1 MKSRLLRISLA
12 AVIAILA
19 ASLAFQLSG
28 SSSGGATSKSTAVY
42 VVKSLIQRGT
52 TLQSAISSKLVK
64 IETYPDS
71 TLPSDAIGPQT
82 AKSVM
87 SPSSIDLNPGTIVTK
102 SQFLEDAA
110 LTSITGL
117 EPGMVAVSGNFKLE
131 ESVAGLIAKGDSVAV
146 FATFASGTGTNS
158 GNKTKMIIPSA
169 RIVLVG
175 LSGAPEANSTGTQ
188 IVTLGLSPE
197 DAGFFIHAAKTASMQ
212 LVLLR
217 PGEVPATPKSVSS
230 F

>member
-19 ASLAFQLSG
+19 ASLAYQLSG
-28 SSSGGATSKSTAVY
+28 GSAGVTSAKASQVY
-42 VVKSLIQRGT
+42 VVKALIQRGT
-52 TLQSAISSKLVK
+52 TLQSAIVSKLVK
-64 IETYPDS
+64 LETYPDAS
-71 TLPSDAIGPQT
+71 LPSDAITQEA
-82 AKSVM
+82 AKGIT
-87 SPSSIDLNPGTIVTK
+87 SPSSTDLNPGTILTK

-117 EPGMVAVSGNFKLE
+117 EPGMVAVTGNFKIE

-146 FATFASGTGTNS
+146 YATFQNS
-158 GNKTKMIIPSA
+158 GSSNAVSKTKMIIPMS
-169 RIVLVG
+169 RVVLVG
-175 LSGAPEANSTGTQ
+175 QSGATDSSPSGSQ
-188 IVTLGLSPE
+188 LVTLSLDPQ
-197 DAGFFIHAAKTASMQ
+197 DAAYFIHAAKTASMQ

-217 PGEVPATPKSVSS
+217 PGEVPNTPKSVST